1 MAVYTEISDRDLVGF
16 VADYD
21 LGSVLSCSGMA
32 EGIENSNYLLTT
44 DQGRY
49 VLTLF
54 ERRVTADDLPF
65 FMGLMTHLAAQGIPC
80 PTPVAAR
87 DGAVLRTLSDRPAVI
102 VSFLHGAWPRNPTP
116 DHCAELGNALAR
128 LHMAGQTFPMTRA
141 NDMGPVSWRR
151 LFNEC
156 EAHDDTVTSQFGD
169 ILKDVEAH
177 WPMGLPS
184 GVIHADLFPDNVFFQ
199 QGTLTGVLDFY
210 FACHDFL
217 AYDLAIALN
226 GWCFD
231 DDNAFDAAGSRRLI
245 SAYQDVRPLTGAERD
260 ALPILCRGAALRFLL
275 TRLYDQL
282 FPTEG
287 LILTPKDPLEFLT
300 RLKFHQ
306 QVDSGLTYG
315 LE

>member
-1 MAVYTEISDRDLVGF
+1 VAVYTEISDQDLAGF

-21 LGSVLSCSGMA
+21 IGSVLSCSGLA

-44 DQGRY
+44 DRARY

-54 ERRVTADDLPF
+54 ERRVTADDLPYF
-65 FMGLMTHLAAQGIPC
+65 LGLMAHLAELGLPC
-80 PTPVAAR
+80 PIPIAAR

-102 VSFLHGAWPRNPTP
+102 VSFLDGAWPREPTP

-128 LHMAGQTFPMTRA
+128 LHMAGQSFAMTRP
-141 NDMGPVSWRR
+141 NDMGPASWRQ
-151 LFNEC
+151 LFNQC
-156 EAHDDTVTSQFGD
+156 VDRDDAVTSRITDALETIERQWP
-169 ILKDVEAH
+169 KD
-177 WPMGLPS
+177 LPS

-199 QGTLTGVLDFY
+199 DDKLTGVLDFY
-210 FACHDFL
+210 FACNDFL
-217 AYDLAIALN
+217 AFDLAIAIN

-231 DDNAFDAAGSRRLI
+231 HDNKFDAARSRRLI
-245 SAYQDVRPLTGAERD
+245 SAYQDVRPLTGAECD

-282 FPTEG
+282 FPVAG
-287 LILTPKDPLEFLT
+287 LVLTPKDPMEFFT
-300 RLKFHQ
+300 RLCFHQ
-306 QVDSGLTYG
+306 QVDCALTYG